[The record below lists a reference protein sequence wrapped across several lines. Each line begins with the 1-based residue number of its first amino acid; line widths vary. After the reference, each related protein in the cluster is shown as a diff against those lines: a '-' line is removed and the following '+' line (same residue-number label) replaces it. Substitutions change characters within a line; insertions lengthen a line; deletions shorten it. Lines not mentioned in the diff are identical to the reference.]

1 MSLDAGKLNKRIRFE
16 RLIPEIDSDGEQV
29 QLEDGTLVSTW
40 TMIAALWGA
49 VEPIS
54 AREFIQSAATQSM
67 VVARITI
74 RYTDQVDAA
83 CRAVFRGKVYN
94 IEGILPDKDSG
105 LEYLTLPCSMGVSPG
120 L

>member
-1 MSLDAGKLNKRIRFE
+1 MSLEAGKLRHLVRFE
-16 RLIPEIDSDGEQV
+16 RLVAEVDSDGQQV
-29 QLEDGTLVSTW
+29 QDEDSTLVSNW
-40 TMIAALWGA
+40 ELVAALRAA
-49 VEPIS
+49 VEPVS
-54 AREFIQSAATQSM
+54 AREFVQSAATQAM

-74 RYTDQVDAA
+74 RHTTLIDAS